1 MLFERAKQYA
11 DDVISGKEITT
22 PEVKKQCEWF
32 YRDLQREKNDEY
44 PYFFDLEFA
53 KKLEGLLQLMNFAT
67 GIGVVGKSVYDG
79 LENFQAFFLV
89 NVFCWRYKSDKRE
102 YRYREVVLFIPRK
115 NAKTFICA
123 VIFIIL
129 MLTEDEYS

>member
-89 NVFCWRYKSDKRE
+89 NVFCWRQY
-102 YRYREVVLFIPRK
+102 EVTSQL
-115 NAKTFICA
+115 
-123 VIFIIL
+123 
-129 MLTEDEYS
+129 